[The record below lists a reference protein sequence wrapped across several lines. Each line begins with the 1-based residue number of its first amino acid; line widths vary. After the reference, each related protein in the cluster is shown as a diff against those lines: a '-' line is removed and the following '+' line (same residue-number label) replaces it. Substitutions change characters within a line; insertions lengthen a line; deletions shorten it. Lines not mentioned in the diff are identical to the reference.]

1 MKKARLREVKPR
13 AQGHT
18 DWKRHSL
25 GSNPRAWG
33 GLLLTASLLLA
44 FAPPGPRRSVHPLP
58 SSWVAFEQS
67 NFRGEMFV
75 LEKGEYPRWDTWSS
89 SYRSDRL
96 MSFRPIKMVSGF

>member
-1 MKKARLREVKPR
+1 MLCLSTL
-13 AQGHT
+13 HI
-18 DWKRHSL
+18 
-25 GSNPRAWG
+25 
-33 GLLLTASLLLA
+33 
-44 FAPPGPRRSVHPLP
+44 PLI

-96 MSFRPIKMVSGF
+96 MSFRPIRMVSGSWTGPGG